1 MKQQAIQI
9 NHADLTNQRN
19 AVMKTQ
25 ATHVNTAP
33 STPSAFDYDEFND
46 SLAHVMRRYRALHIQ
61 KDHNHMATTLMDGKP
76 NQALS
81 SLADVQIKKATKM
94 LSKLQATLRNFA
106 F

>member
-9 NHADLTNQRN
+9 NHSDLTNQRN
-19 AVMKTQ
+19 AAMKTQ
-25 ATHVNTAP
+25 PTHVNT
-33 STPSAFDYDEFND
+33 TPSAPDAFNYDEFND

-61 KDHNHMATTLMDGKP
+61 KNHNHMATSLMDGKP
-76 NQALS
+76 SQALS

-94 LSKLQATLRNFA
+94 LGKLQAALKNFS